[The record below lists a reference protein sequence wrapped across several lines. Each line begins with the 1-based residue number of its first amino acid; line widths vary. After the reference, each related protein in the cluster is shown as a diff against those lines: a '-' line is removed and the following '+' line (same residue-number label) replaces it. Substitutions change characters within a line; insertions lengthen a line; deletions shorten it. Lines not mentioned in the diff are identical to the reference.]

1 MPGLIPR
8 SEVLRLTSLSKSDM
22 YRKIK
27 DGTFPSPVSVGKRG
41 VRWHKDEIYE
51 WIASRPRTY
60 EI

>member
-1 MPGLIPR
+1 MSGLMR
-8 SEVLRLTSLSKSDM
+8 REEVLRLTTLSKSDM
-22 YRKIK
+22 YRQIEE
-27 DGTFPSPVSVGKRG
+27 GTFPCTVAVGKRG